1 MNTDTNGS
9 THMNPHLQ
17 QEFARAHIDARLG
30 EAQALRRG
38 RNVVASRR
46 LSRRAARA
54 HQQALLAAAR
64 V

>member
-1 MNTDTNGS
+1 
-9 THMNPHLQ
+9 MNPNLQ
-17 QEFARAHIDARLG
+17 EEFARAHLAARLG

-38 RNVVASRR
+38 RHVVASRR

-54 HQQALLAAAR
+54 EQQARVALAR

>member
-1 MNTDTNGS
+1 MN
-9 THMNPHLQ
+9 HLHPDL
-17 QEFARAHIDARLG
+17 ARAHISARLG
-30 EAQALRRG
+30 EAAALRRG

-54 HQQALLAAAR
+54 DQQARVAAAR